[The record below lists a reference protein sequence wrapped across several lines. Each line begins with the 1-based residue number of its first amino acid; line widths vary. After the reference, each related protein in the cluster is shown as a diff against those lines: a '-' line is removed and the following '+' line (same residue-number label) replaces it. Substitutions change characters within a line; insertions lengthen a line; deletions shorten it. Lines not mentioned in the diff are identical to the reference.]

1 MIPAF
6 IEIILLSFLPIAL
19 LLLILAYVN
28 NSSKPLVAA
37 SLLFAAY
44 TFDSLVRYLPIFF
57 SFTDSQIGHYNWV
70 GGLLSFLW
78 PWPVIF
84 LFKWLNAEEV
94 GLKLERPVKGIFF
107 GLIFGLVLG
116 GWNILDGYF
125 LTDLPSNNLIESM
138 IFQLFVPAFS
148 EELVFRGL
156 FLAIL
161 DRYLEKRWVVTTFSF
176 GWGIV
181 LVSILF
187 IGVHLISFDRTT
199 GQLMWTGAL
208 DVLGNIIVST
218 VALAY
223 LRLKTGSLW
232 PGVICHS
239 LINSMPFF
247 AAYFLFGKT

>member
-1 MIPAF
+1 M
-6 IEIILLSFLPIAL
+6 
-19 LLLILAYVN
+19 Y
-28 NSSKPLVAA
+28 
-37 SLLFAAY
+37 
-44 TFDSLVRYLPIFF
+44 
-57 SFTDSQIGHYNWV
+57 SQIGHFNWV

-84 LFKWLNAEEV
+84 LFKWLTAEEV
-94 GLKLERPVKGIFF
+94 GLKLERPVNGIFF
-107 GLIFGLVLG
+107 GLFFGFALG
-116 GWNILDGYF
+116 GWNILNGYF
-125 LTDLPSNNLIESM
+125 LTDLPSKNLIESM

-161 DRYLEKRWVVTTFSF
+161 DRYLEKRWIASTFSF

-187 IGVHLISFDRTT
+187 ISVHLISFNRTT
-199 GQLMWTGAL
+199 GQLMWIGTL
-208 DVLGNIIVST
+208 DVLGNIIVAT

-239 LINSMPFF
+239 LINTLPYF
-247 AAYFLFGKT
+247 AAYFLFG